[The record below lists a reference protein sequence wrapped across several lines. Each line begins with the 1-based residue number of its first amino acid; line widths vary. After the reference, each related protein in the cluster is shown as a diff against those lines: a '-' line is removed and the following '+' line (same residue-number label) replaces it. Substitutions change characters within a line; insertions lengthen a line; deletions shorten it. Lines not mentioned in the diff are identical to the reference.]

1 MTVFSLPAGR
11 GDDGFLPLPG
21 GEGRGEGHL
30 RSQSNVSI
38 AFGQVTGTTMTNLKK
53 RERAKTNA
61 SLISMVQRFSDIT
74 IMFGGLWVVCKLNAL
89 PFFYM
94 HLLMALITL
103 VVFQMIGGMTDFYRS
118 WRGVKITTELVL
130 LLQNWTL
137 SLIFSAGLM
146 AFNADFD
153 NTFRVFFAW
162 YVLSSVGL
170 VVCRALIRYMAGWL
184 RHHGY
189 NTRRVAVAGDLAVG
203 QMLLDSFR
211 NEPWLGFEVVGVYHD
226 PKPGGVTTDW
236 AGNFDQL
243 LDDAKASKIH
253 NVYIAMPMGEEPGIR
268 KLVRELADTT
278 CSVILIPDVFTFNI
292 LHSRIEEMNGIPVV
306 PLYDT
311 PLSGMNRILKRV
323 EDIILSSM
331 ILLLISP
338 VLLCISAAVKIS
350 SPGPVIFRQ
359 TRYGM
364 DGKPIMV
371 WKFRSMK
378 VMENASV
385 VTQATQNDPRVTRV
399 GNFLR
404 RTSLDELP
412 QFINVLTG
420 GMSIV
425 GPRPHAV
432 AHNEQYRSLIQGYML
447 RHKVKPGITGWAQI
461 NGWRGETDTLEK
473 MEKRVEFDL
482 EYIREWSLWFDIKI
496 VFLTIF
502 KGFVNKAAY

>member
-1 MTVFSLPAGR
+1 
-11 GDDGFLPLPG
+11 
-21 GEGRGEGHL
+21 
-30 RSQSNVSI
+30 
-38 AFGQVTGTTMTNLKK
+38 MTNLKK

-74 IMFGGLWVVCKLNAL
+74 ILFGGLWVVCKAYAL
-89 PFFYM
+89 PFFYL
-94 HLLMALITL
+94 HLLMALMAL

-118 WRGVKITTELVL
+118 WRGVKISTELVL

-146 AFNADFD
+146 AFNADFND
-153 NTFRVFFAW
+153 DFSLFFAW
-162 YVLSSVGL
+162 YVLSSIGL
-170 VVCRALIRYMAGWL
+170 VVCRSLIRFGAGWL
-184 RHHGY
+184 RNRGY
-189 NTRRVAVAGDLAVG
+189 NTRRVAIAGDLPVG

-226 PKPGGVTTDW
+226 VSPEGVSADW
-236 AGNFDQL
+236 AGTIEQL
-243 LDDAKASKIH
+243 IEDAKSGKIH
-253 NVYIAMPMGEEPGIR
+253 NVYIAMSMNDAASIK
-268 KLVRELADTT
+268 KLVNELADTT

-311 PLSGMNRILKRV
+311 PLSGMNRVLKRL
-323 EDIILSSM
+323 EDIVLSSL
-331 ILLLISP
+331 ILLMISP
-338 VLLCISAAVKIS
+338 VLLSIAAAVKFT

-378 VMENASV
+378 VMENDSV

-432 AHNEQYRSLIQGYML
+432 AHNEQYRTLIQGYML

-473 MEKRVEFDL
+473 MEKRIEFDL

>member
-1 MTVFSLPAGR
+1 
-11 GDDGFLPLPG
+11 
-21 GEGRGEGHL
+21 
-30 RSQSNVSI
+30 
-38 AFGQVTGTTMTNLKK
+38 MTNLKK

-74 IMFGGLWVVCKLNAL
+74 IMFGGLWLVCEVSGR
-89 PFFYM
+89 PFLYM
-94 HLLMALITL
+94 HLLVALITL
-103 VVFQMIGGMTDFYRS
+103 VVFQMLGGMTDFYRS
-118 WRGVKITTELVL
+118 WRGVKISTELTL

-137 SLIFSAGLM
+137 SLVFCAGLV
-146 AFNADFD
+146 AFNQDFD
-153 NTFRVFFAW
+153 NRLGTWLAW
-162 YVLSSVGL
+162 YLLSSIGL
-170 VVCRALIRYMAGWL
+170 VLCRSFIRYGAGWL
-184 RHHGY
+184 RNRGY
-189 NTRRVAVAGDLAVG
+189 NKRLVAVAGNLPAG
-203 QMLLDSFR
+203 QALLDSFR

-226 PKPGGVTTDW
+226 PKPGGVSSDW
-236 AGNFDQL
+236 AGNFEQL
-243 LDDAKASKIH
+243 IEDAKASRIH
-253 NVYIAMPMGEEPGIR
+253 NVYIAMSMSDGAQVK

-292 LHSRIEEMNGIPVV
+292 LHSRIEEVSGVPVV

-311 PLSGMNRILKRV
+311 PLSGINRLLKRA
-323 EDIILSSM
+323 EDIVLASL

-338 VLLCISAAVKIS
+338 VLCGIALAVKLT

-364 DGKPIMV
+364 DGKPIKV

-378 VMENASV
+378 VMENDKV
-385 VTQATQNDPRVTRV
+385 VTQATQNDPRVTKV

-432 AHNEQYRSLIQGYML
+432 AHNEQYRQLIEGYML

-482 EYIREWSLWFDIKI
+482 EYIREWSIWFDIKI
-496 VFLTIF
+496 VFLTVF